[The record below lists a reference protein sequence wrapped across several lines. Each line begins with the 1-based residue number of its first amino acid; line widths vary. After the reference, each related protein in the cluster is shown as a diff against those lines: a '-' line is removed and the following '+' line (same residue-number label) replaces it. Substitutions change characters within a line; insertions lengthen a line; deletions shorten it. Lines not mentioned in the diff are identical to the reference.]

1 MFLITNPVNLLDP
14 TESQTLKGYILLC
27 MSDSSINLFLKFQT
41 LKNSLFSSDLAKI
54 FVKKKKIYVLI
65 KSFGGLGISQENQP
79 ILLSCYHII
88 YSSKL
93 GPLCLFSV
101 GVLTTGKGAS
111 PILQD
116 GQNSSC
122 YTYKNVTNSF

>member
-54 FVKKKKIYVLI
+54 FVKKKNLCFNKII
-65 KSFGGLGISQENQP
+65 WRSWNFPREST
-79 ILLSCYHII
+79 HITVM
-88 YSSKL
+88 L
-93 GPLCLFSV
+93 PHNLF
-101 GVLTTGKGAS
+101 
-111 PILQD
+111 
-116 GQNSSC
+116 
-122 YTYKNVTNSF
+122 F